1 MKLFFFG
8 KSKTNKKVTTNVIWY
23 FRKLRVRV
31 VNDYATHQWHY
42 LKTLKASHRFY
53 RSNQAKKDIGCV
65 NRSNSNNLKIWKPP
79 YLKKNLC
86 VRVVVD
92 YADTG
97 FSIFA
102 IEYLRENEN
111 VCKTV
116 FACSYGAK
124 VESFKPKNSQKYRDT
139 VPLIDHHTS

>member
-1 MKLFFFG
+1 MTTRTLFKNFEG
-8 KSKTNKKVTTNVIWY
+8 VSQILKEQSGIK
-23 FRKLRVRV
+23 R
-31 VNDYATHQWHY
+31 Y
-42 LKTLKASHRFY
+42 LGVFSVHT
-53 RSNQAKKDIGCV
+53 
-65 NRSNSNNLKIWKPP
+65 SNSNNLQIWKPP
-79 YLKKNLC
+79 YLTKKSGVL
-86 VRVVVD
+86 VVVD

-124 VESFKPKNSQKYRDT
+124 AESFKPKNSQKYRDT